1 LKLYGF
7 WRSSAAYRV
16 RIALNLKGL
25 DAEQAFVHLRKG
37 EQRAPEF
44 LTLNPQGLVP
54 ALIDGDVALTQS
66 LAICDY
72 LDETHPAP
80 PFLPKSPAERAR
92 VRSLA
97 LAIACDIHPLNNLRV
112 LVYLKREMKQEQ
124 ATIDEWYRHWVKEG
138 FTGLEQMLGS
148 SKATGKFCHGDVPG
162 LADICLVP
170 QIYNAQR
177 LACDLAPYPTIMR
190 IHAACQ
196 DLAAFQKAAPEK
208 QGDAE

>member
-1 LKLYGF
+1 VKLYGY

-16 RIALNLKGL
+16 RIALGLKHI
-25 DAEQAFVHLRKG
+25 DVEQAFVHLRKG

-44 LTLNPQGLVP
+44 LELNPMGLVP
-54 ALIDGDVALTQS
+54 ALIEGETVLTQS
-66 LAICDY
+66 LAIIEY

-80 PFLPKSPAERAR
+80 PLLPKSPAERAR
-92 VRSLA
+92 VRALA
-97 LAIACDIHPLNNLRV
+97 LAIACDIHPVDNLRV

-124 ATIDEWYRHWVKEG
+124 AAIDDWYRHWVKMG
-138 FTGLEQMLGS
+138 FDGIEPMLAE
-148 SKATGKFCHGDVPG
+148 SKATGTFCHGDTPG

-170 QIYNAQR
+170 QIANAQR

-196 DLAAFQKAAPEK
+196 ALPAFANAAPEK